1 MLKCAGERQVS
12 SVIETTLE
20 PDWTKRGG
28 ETDARGEEFVFGVK
42 SAAGALEMEVC
53 VGETGTRAR
62 AVGDDAELPPPPSR
76 RCWTRTGTDATSS

>member
-42 SAAGALEMEVC
+42 SAAGALEMEVW
-53 VGETGTRAR
+53 GGDRDPGR
-62 AVGDDAELPPPPSR
+62 AVGDDAERPPPSR
-76 RCWTRTGTDATSS
+76 RCGTRTGTGATSS